1 MSLARA
7 GVTSACS
14 RHSREGGNPG
24 AARTRSRV
32 LCSCQGRALDPAFAG
47 VTVSPGKRG
56 KLLEECRLVLEAA
69 QIEKDTARLDAPDDR
84 DRQRPQGAGQ
94 YLDRGAGA
102 LRERSQGQRGARD
115 PT

>member
-1 MSLARA
+1 MTLARA
-7 GVTSACS
+7 GVTSAFS
-14 RHSREGGNPG
+14 RRSREGGNQG

-32 LCSCQGRALDPAFAG
+32 LCSCQGRLWTPAFAG

-56 KLLEECRLVLEAA
+56 KLLEECRLVLETA

-102 LRERSQGQRGARD
+102 LRERSEGQRGARD